1 MTAEQ
6 PAPRPDPQF
15 PLAADAFA
23 SLLSHIALTHPSLC
37 EKTQKLDADWSTGDA
52 RDTALTA
59 IVSGAISRCVDASMF
74 PLTGVLDAFNQF
86 SQDFFDRQVEF
97 LRTGEYR
104 AKDYSEVVKA
114 VYSDD
119 HYMQSVYYPA
129 LLFCYLGSPNY
140 RHILRAVDKAT
151 AGWRG
156 IECRRVLDLAG
167 GHGFLLLHALEQ
179 LPLATGMGID
189 LSPSAEQFA
198 RALQRNTG
206 WGEGRFDFR
215 VQDFIAQ
222 SDGVPE
228 LFDAAF
234 CCELLEH
241 LPEPALALKALH
253 RAIRPGGRL
262 FVTAAVRM
270 ESVDHLT
277 LFRTTGEV
285 AKLLNACGFEVIEES
300 SVPFVL
306 KRPSSAQ
313 RWQRQLDDP
322 LVPATFVAE
331 CVRRQI

>member
-1 MTAEQ
+1 MSTSHTPPVEQ
-6 PAPRPDPQF
+6 QSVPG
-15 PLAADAFA
+15 ADAFA
-23 SLLSHIALTHPSLC
+23 SLLGQIALTHPSLS
-37 EKTQKLDADWSTGDA
+37 EKTQKLDADWATGDV
-52 RDTALTA
+52 RDRALTG
-59 IVSGAISRCVDASMF
+59 IVSICISRCVQANMF
-74 PLTGVLDAFNQF
+74 PLRDVLDAFNQF
-86 SQDFFDRQVEF
+86 SQEFFDRQVEF

-119 HYMQSVYYPA
+119 HYMRSVYYPA
-129 LLFCYLGSPNY
+129 LLFCYLRSPNY
-140 RHILRAVDKAT
+140 RHILRAVDKAS

-179 LPLATGMGID
+179 LPHAEGVGID
-189 LSPSAEQFA
+189 LSPSAERFA

-206 WGEGRFDFR
+206 WGQGRFDFQMR
-215 VQDFIAQ
+215 DFIGQ
-222 SDGVPE
+222 SDDTAEP
-228 LFDAAF
+228 FDAAL

-241 LPEPALALKALH
+241 LPEPTLALQALH
-253 RAIRPGGRL
+253 KAIRPGGRL

-285 AKLLNACGFEVIEES
+285 TKLLSKCGFEVLEES

-313 RWQRQLDDP
+313 RWHRQLEDP
-322 LVPATFVAE
+322 MVPATFVAE
-331 CVRRQI
+331 CVRR

>member
-1 MTAEQ
+1 MS
-6 PAPRPDPQF
+6 PAG
-15 PLAADAFA
+15 AF
-23 SLLSHIALTHPSLC
+23 SKLLSRIELTHPTLC
-37 EKTQKLDADWSTGDA
+37 GNTQKLDSNWSTGDA
-52 RDTALTA
+52 RDRELTE
-59 IVSGAISRCVDASMF
+59 IVSGAIIRCVDANMF
-74 PLTGVLDAFNQF
+74 PLSSVLDAFNEF

-114 VYSDD
+114 VYLDD

-140 RHILRAVDKAT
+140 RHIFRAVDKVT
-151 AGWRG
+151 AAWRG
-156 IECRRVLDLAG
+156 IDCRRVLDLAG

-179 LPLATGMGID
+179 LPQAVGIGID
-189 LSPSAEQFA
+189 LSPSAERFA

-206 WGEGRFDFR
+206 WGAGRFDFR

-222 SDGVPE
+222 SDSSTE

-241 LPEPALALKALH
+241 LPEPALALRALYKV
-253 RAIRPGGRL
+253 IRPGGRL

-277 LFRTTGEV
+277 LFRTTNEV
-285 AKLLNACGFEVIEES
+285 AATLNACGFEVIEES

-306 KRPSSAQ
+306 KRPSNGQ

-322 LVPATFVAE
+322 MVPATYVAE
-331 CVRRQI
+331 CIRL

>member
-1 MTAEQ
+1 MNLQKT
-6 PAPRPDPQF
+6 PRSSKESALFDS
-15 PLAADAFA
+15 AF
-23 SLLSHIALTHPSLC
+23 SRLLSQIAPTHPSLSD
-37 EKTQKLDADWSTGDA
+37 KTLKLNSDWSTGDA
-52 RDTALTA
+52 RDAELTG
-59 IVSGAISRCVDASMF
+59 IVSTCISRCVDASMF
-74 PLTGVLDAFNQF
+74 PLRDVLDAFNQF

-97 LRTGEYR
+97 LRTGEYL

-119 HYMQSVYYPA
+119 HYMQTVYYPA

-140 RHILRAVDKAT
+140 RHILRAVDRAT
-151 AGWRG
+151 AGWRDL
-156 IECRRVLDLAG
+156 ECRRVLDLAG

-179 LPLATGMGID
+179 LPEAFGVGID
-189 LSPSAEQFA
+189 LSPSAERFA
-198 RALQRNTG
+198 RALQRHTG
-206 WGEGRFDFR
+206 WGQGRFDFQVR
-215 VQDFIAQ
+215 DFIGQ
-222 SDGVPE
+222 SDATAEP
-228 LFDAAF
+228 FDAAF

-241 LPEPALALKALH
+241 LPEPVLALEALH

-277 LFRTTGEV
+277 LFRTTAEV
-285 AKLLNACGFEVIEES
+285 ARSLNACGFDVVEES

-322 LVPATFVAE
+322 MVPATYIAE
-331 CVRRQI
+331 CVRR